1 MNTSKQGFGRRSSGG
16 RRRSGVLDTLPLLPL
31 MLVTLGVGGG
41 VTTMLDGSGLS
52 DWLLGTQE
60 RALPAAGQLYSGQ
73 FGLCSG
79 SVRITCVVDG
89 DTFWL
94 DGTKIRI
101 ADINTPEVSS
111 PQCSQEAVL
120 GRRATERLREMLNA
134 GPFALVRDGRDEDQ
148 YGRKLR
154 VAMRDGQS
162 LGGQLVAEGL
172 AHEWQ
177 GYRQGWC

>member
-1 MNTSKQGFGRRSSGG
+1 
-16 RRRSGVLDTLPLLPL
+16 
-31 MLVTLGVGGG
+31 MLE
-41 VTTMLDGSGLS
+41 GSGLS
-52 DWLLGTQE
+52 DWLLGTHE
-60 RALPAAGQLYSGQ
+60 RTVPAESQLYSGQ

-79 SVRITCVVDG
+79 SVRVTCIVDG

-111 PQCSQEAVL
+111 PQCSEEAAL

-134 GPFALVRDGRDEDQ
+134 GPFSLVRDGRDEDQ
-148 YGRKLR
+148 FGRKLR

-177 GYRQGWC
+177 GYRRSWC